1 MNGVN
6 QGLNGQATN
15 RVDGALGEAEEV
27 DIDRT
32 SVVKYLYMAKVN
44 SN

>member
-15 RVDGALGEAEEV
+15 RVDGARGEAEEV
-27 DIDRT
+27 DID
-32 SVVKYLYMAKVN
+32 VVIGTQYLYMAKVN

>member
-15 RVDGALGEAEEV
+15 RVDGALGEAEV
-27 DIDRT
+27 DID
-32 SVVKYLYMAKVN
+32 VVIGTQYLYMAKVN